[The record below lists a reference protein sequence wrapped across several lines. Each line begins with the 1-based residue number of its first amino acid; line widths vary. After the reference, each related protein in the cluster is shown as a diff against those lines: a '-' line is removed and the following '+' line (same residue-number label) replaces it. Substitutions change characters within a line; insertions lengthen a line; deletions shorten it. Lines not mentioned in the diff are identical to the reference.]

1 MKEKLGDR
9 LAHLFLTGLVT
20 ILPITLTLALFS
32 SSLKMVIVWL
42 EPLQRF
48 ISPRILVIV
57 PYAEVLFAILII
69 MFIGTL
75 YNMFLLDHIIHLLE
89 LLVQKIPLVRPVYA
103 GIKQLIHAFGT
114 QDKANFK
121 KVVILEFPRSG
132 IFSLGFLTS
141 EIDSSIA
148 PTKDKKYF
156 SIFIPTTP
164 NPTSGFCVI
173 APENEIH
180 FIQWTQQEAMTMI
193 ISGGIIQPNISK
205 KRDD

>member
-20 ILPITLTLALFS
+20 ILPITLTIALFN
-32 SSLKMVIVWL
+32 SSLKMVIAWL
-42 EPLQRF
+42 QPLRQF
-48 ISPRILVIV
+48 INPHILVIV
-57 PYAEVLFAILII
+57 PYAEVLLAIMII
-69 MFIGTL
+69 IIIGTL

-89 LLVQKIPLVRPVYA
+89 LFVQKIPLVRPVYT

-114 QDKANFK
+114 QDKVNFK

-141 EIDSSIA
+141 EINSLVA
-148 PTKDKKYF
+148 PTQDKRYF
-156 SIFIPTTP
+156 SVFIPTTP

-173 APENEIH
+173 APEDELQ
-180 FIQWTQQEAMTMI
+180 FTQWTQQEAMTMI
-193 ISGGIIQPNISK
+193 ISGGIVQPNISK
-205 KRDD
+205 KRDL